1 MHKRF
6 TLFLACMVCVGCS
19 ESTSLPASDK
29 NVHASSPDE
38 PVNREKGGR
47 TAESKYNASP
57 TSAENNNAGS
67 FIAAIGGAIA
77 APFVWI
83 GDQIDKSNGHTPAAA
98 VKKMEDPGF
107 ADTRRKGMIDLVT
120 SWPYTKKAPY
130 TTRYAQIAKDDQ
142 DYTVRAMAIRALN
155 ISRDKSAVPVFLEA
169 LNDDNDLVRL
179 EAVKALNNVPDEKAI
194 PALLKILAGRRESM
208 FEGRAESVD
217 ENHDVRIAAAEAL
230 RNYRKKDVARS
241 LINMLDDRDFAIAWQ
256 SHESLLQITG
266 IDLNFDEGA
275 WLKWLG
281 EPNNTLG

>member
-1 MHKRF
+1 MHKRL
-6 TLFLACMVCVGCS
+6 TIFLASSICVGCS
-19 ESTSLPASDK
+19 QSTTLPASNK
-29 NVHASSPDE
+29 SVSASSNTNAASSD
-38 PVNREKGGR
+38 KGGH
-47 TAESKYNASP
+47 TAESQYNASP
-57 TSAENNNAGS
+57 TSAENNNGGS

-83 GDQIDKSNGHTPAAA
+83 GDQFDKSSGHTPAAA
-98 VKKMEDPGF
+98 VKKMEDPAF
-107 ADTRRKGMIDLVT
+107 ADTRRQGMIDLVT

-130 TTRYAQIAKDDQ
+130 TTRYAQIAKDDP
-142 DYTVRAMAIRALN
+142 DYTVRAMAIRSLN
-155 ISRDKSAVPVFLEA
+155 ISRDKLAVPVFIDA

-179 EAVKALNNVPDEKAI
+179 EAVKALNNIPDEKAI
-194 PALLKILAGRRESM
+194 PALLKILSGRRESM
-208 FEGRAESVD
+208 FEGRPESVD

-256 SHESLLQITG
+256 SHESLLLITG
-266 IDLNFDEGA
+266 VDLRFDEGA